1 MLWKYK
7 KCYQE
12 DSKDIII
19 VPPPST
25 DLCIISSVPE
35 LGTGVIDIIG
45 GEPYENINLYN
56 EFLDS
61 ESLSVFNTIP
71 LEACGPPLGLIHGYS
86 AGTVTLGASG
96 NLTYTYTITNI
107 TIVKITITG
116 RSSAEPL
123 PTTPNNSTT
132 INNNS

>member
-1 MLWKYK
+1 MIWKYK

-12 DSKDIII
+12 DSEDII

-25 DLCIISSVPE
+25 DLRITSSVPKS
-35 LGTGVIDIIG
+35 GTGVINIIG
-45 GEPYENINLYN
+45 GEPNENINLYN
-56 EFLDS
+56 EFLDN
-61 ESLSVFNTIP
+61 ESSSRFDTTPVG
-71 LEACGPPLGLIHGYS
+71 ACNPTLDSLHEFS
-86 AGTVTLGASG
+86 AGTVTLGVSG
-96 NLTYTYTITNI
+96 NLTYTYNITNI

-132 INNNS
+132 INNS